1 MSTERNE
8 DPVNQKLLAML
19 NEAEQEL
26 VRATEPE
33 RLATLDEDELL
44 ELHTRVRRART
55 KYTKLYRRRAGGQV
69 RTDSSRARASAANA
83 RTRQKAEIF
92 EDALAAVS
100 RRLATVAK
108 QSAADLKAERL
119 AAARGDGAA
128 TGAAS
133 GSPGGSAARKPTAKR
148 GGDDSLRSP
157 ISKKATAS
165 TRATGKRR
173 QAERDSR

>member
-1 MSTERNE
+1 
-8 DPVNQKLLAML
+8 VNQKLLAML
-19 NEAEQEL
+19 SEAEQEL
-26 VRATEPE
+26 VRETEPV
-33 RLATLDEDELL
+33 RLAELDEDELL

-55 KYTKLYRRRAGGQV
+55 KYTKLYRRRAGDQV
-69 RTDSSRARASAANA
+69 RAESSRGRASAANA

-92 EDALAAVS
+92 EDVLATVS
-100 RRLATVAK
+100 RRLAVVAK

-119 AAARGDGAA
+119 AAARGQGVP
-128 TGAAS
+128 TGTGPGSTKAS
-133 GSPGGSAARKPTAKR
+133 SSARKPTAKR